1 MAARISPL
9 PAAERTADQTAL
21 IEATGGELNIF
32 TTLVRHPKLFAA
44 FQRYA
49 GRLLLRSIL
58 PDITRET
65 LILRTAYLCRAEYE
79 WSHHVD
85 IAQRIGMSADAIASA
100 ATPESEDV
108 LIRAADQLVRDHD
121 LDDETWRAL
130 SAEHDEQQL
139 IEICLLVG
147 NYAMI
152 AGTLNSLRVP
162 LEPGQARPD
171 WA

>member
-1 MAARISPL
+1 MTARIPPL
-9 PAAERTADQTAL
+9 PADEWSPDQRAL
-21 IEATGGELNIF
+21 VEATGELNIF
-32 TTLVRHPKLFAA
+32 TTFVRHPKLFAA

-49 GRLLLRSIL
+49 GRLLMRSTL
-58 PDITRET
+58 PDTTRET
-65 LILRTAYLCRAEYE
+65 LILRTAFRCRAEYE

-85 IAQRIGMSADAIASA
+85 IAHQVGMPDEAIAAITA
-100 ATPESEDV
+100 AEPDDP
-108 LIRAADQLVRDHD
+108 LLRAADQLVRDHN
-121 LDDETWRAL
+121 LDDDTWRAL
-130 SAEHDEQQL
+130 GERYDEQQL

-152 AGTLNSLRVP
+152 AGALNSLRVP